1 MNLKKIVIATAMSL
15 LTTTAFADVGKAYV
29 TSQDGGVT
37 MIDLESMATSGSID
51 VKGEGPRGLGLTDDG
66 KFLIVATRE
75 NGSISVIDTTT
86 NEVVKQIAVG
96 KILNLCEYVAI

>member
-1 MNLKKIVIATAMSL
+1 MELKKIVIALVMSL
-15 LTTTAFADVGKAYV
+15 LASTNVLADGKAYV

-37 MIDLESMATSGSID
+37 VIDLKSMTTSGTID

-75 NGSISVIDTTT
+75 N
-86 NEVVKQIAVG
+86 
-96 KILNLCEYVAI
+96 